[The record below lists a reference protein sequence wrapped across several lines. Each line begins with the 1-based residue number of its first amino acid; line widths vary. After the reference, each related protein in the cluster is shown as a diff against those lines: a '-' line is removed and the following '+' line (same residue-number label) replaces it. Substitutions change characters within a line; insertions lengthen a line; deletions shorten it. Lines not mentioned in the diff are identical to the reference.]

1 MQKAAGQIPFAAN
14 SDVLSAIDRIG
25 RTEDLHFSPDNS
37 RLAIA
42 GFNQDRILVLE
53 IDIRCHLENGSITVI
68 DFLEV
73 TSNAFSR
80 PHGLYWID
88 NQTIIVANRNGEVP
102 IFRIPTDKPRSK
114 AAEITPTQT
123 IRTNNI
129 DLLQT
134 PGSVSVSKIG
144 FDLYEVLICNNYGHY
159 VTRHIVDKRDNFA
172 VKASSKLLSEG
183 LHIPDGVSHS
193 HCGRWIAVSNH
204 TGRNVFLYENNSRLT
219 PSTRPYGTLQGLK
232 CPHGVRFTSND
243 RYVLVADAAAP
254 FVHIYAREAED
265 WAGQYYPAASIRVM
279 DDYAFYRGHRDPEVG
294 GPKGID
300 LSQDNKVLVAS
311 CEEQPLVFIDLS
323 CTLKNLDQRFLES
336 PRQFQD
342 IDQAERLRLGLLG
355 QLQGLN
361 AKYEDALTELEETR
375 KSLNHLQKL
384 LGIHHYKKLTSTLT
398 RLGSMNGMK
407 AVIRKVLP
415 EKAEILLRRQY
426 QWAEARLRRQYR
438 RSTLHRR
445 RVFTDIYRSGI
456 WRQSGQPPA
465 NLHDAAITQ
474 LYVKTVTEFLTS
486 LGKPNVVDLGCGDFA
501 IGSRLRPYCDR
512 YIACDIVPELIAHN
526 RQNFADVDFTV
537 LDIVRD
543 ELPKGDVAII
553 RHVLQHLSNAEIAN
567 VVARMRYPFL
577 IVTEHLPDGDF
588 EPNKDQKTGVSIRL
602 GSKSGVV
609 LTEPPFSFKP
619 TYQRILCEAS
629 EGGGIIR
636 TILYHLNMR

>member
-1 MQKAAGQIPFAAN
+1 MQKTATNIPFAAN
-14 SDVLSAIDRIG
+14 NDVLSAMERIG
-25 RTEDLHFSPDNS
+25 RTEDLNFSPDNS

-53 IDIRCHLENGSITVI
+53 IDITCHAGSISVI

-114 AAEITPTQT
+114 VAEITPIQT
-123 IRTNNI
+123 IRTNSI

-144 FDLYEVLICNNYGHY
+144 LDLYEVLICNNYGHY
-159 VTRHIVDKRDNFA
+159 VTRHIVDQRDNFA
-172 VKASSKLLSEG
+172 VKASSKLLSER

-204 TGRNVFLYENNSRLT
+204 TGRNVFLYENDSRLA
-219 PSTRPYGTLQGLK
+219 PSTPPCGILQGLK
-232 CPHGVRFTSND
+232 CPHGVRFTGND
-243 RYVLVADAAAP
+243 RYVLVADASAP

-300 LSQDNKVLVAS
+300 LSQDSKVLVAS

-323 CTLKNLDQRFLES
+323 CTLENLEQRFLKP
-336 PRQFQD
+336 PRQYED
-342 IDQAERLRLGLLG
+342 VDQAERLRSGLLG

-361 AKYEDALTELEETR
+361 AKYEDALNELEETR
-375 KSLNHLQKL
+375 KSLSYLQKL
-384 LGIHHYKKLTSTLT
+384 LGIHHYKELTSTLT
-398 RLGSMNGMK
+398 RLGSMKGMK
-407 AVIRKVLP
+407 AVVRKVLP
-415 EKAEILLRRQY
+415 ESAESLLRGQY

-456 WRQSGQPPA
+456 WRQSGQSGGKS
-465 NLHDAAITQ
+465 HDAAIAQ
-474 LYVKTVTEFLTS
+474 LYVKTVAEFLTS

-501 IGSRLRPYCDR
+501 IGSQLRPYCQL

-526 RQNFADVDFTV
+526 RQDFADVDFRV

-543 ELPKGDVAII
+543 ELPKGEVAII

-567 VVARMRYPFL
+567 VVARLRYPFL

-588 EPNKDQKTGVSIRL
+588 APNKDQKTGVSIRL

-609 LTEPPFSFKP
+609 LTEPPFSVKP
-619 TYQRILCEAS
+619 TYQRTLCEAS